1 VKEQLP
7 FTCRD
12 VHLCSAAWLDEQLS
26 PAEYEFIE
34 EHLQSCPACEEFLQ
48 KMAEQEFEAPQLKF
62 VQDDAYWQEMDQ
74 VLLEEIDK
82 EEKKQSSLPWPMIVL
97 YAAALLLSLIWGLQH
112 RQRAIHLEKIVD
124 SQQQSLE
131 YWERISQ
138 QQTPEDTQNKP
149 VKPVKYVPAR
159 MEL

>member
-12 VHLCSAAWLDEQLS
+12 VHVCAAAWLDEQLS

-34 EHLQSCPACEEFLQ
+34 EHLRNCPECEGYLQ

-62 VQDDAYWQEMDQ
+62 VQDEAYWQNMDQ
-74 VLLEEIDK
+74 ALLEELEQ
-82 EEKKQSSLPWPMIVL
+82 EEKRRTPIPWSMIAL
-97 YAAALLLSLIWGLQH
+97 YAAALLLSVLWGVQH
-112 RQRAIHLEKIVD
+112 RQRASHLEKIVE

-138 QQTPEDTQNKP
+138 KALKEDEQI
-149 VKPVKYVPAR
+149 KPVKYVPAR